1 MRKLLILLLLG
12 AGCRGPGPV
21 AGRPLREFRGIIHCH
36 SLYSH
41 DSKGTY
47 EEILAAAK
55 AAQVDFVCIT
65 DHPPKGDGGRSLREG
80 WSGLRDG
87 VLFIQGHEYAGSNL
101 LALGIR
107 EEVHKAP
114 PADMIAA
121 IHRQGGVAIVSHP
134 EEVADWTPY
143 LTADGM
149 EVYNLHA
156 AWKRRQGD
164 LGFYAQ
170 ALKLLKE
177 KPDEVFSLLQ
187 ELDPA
192 VLAKWDEINRTRRFV
207 GVAGNDAHQNVRI
220 GSIQVD
226 PYERVF
232 RFVSTRVFSLELT
245 EPSILGALRQGRCA
259 ITFDLLGTPSRFA
272 LDWHD
277 SDSPAGRSVA
287 QPIGSEVILLPGHSV
302 DLMLSWDDPGEAE
315 GAGVFRRPEPGQ
327 DARLETYVTRSLVAE
342 GVWRRRCYFLT
353 QDGAYRFTIFREA
366 GGVRRPWILTNH
378 VSLRMKS

>member
-1 MRKLLILLLLG
+1 
-12 AGCRGPGPV
+12 
-21 AGRPLREFRGIIHCH
+21 LREFRGIIHCH

-80 WSGLRDG
+80 WSGVRDG

-107 EEVHKAP
+107 EEVHRAP
-114 PADMIAA
+114 SAEMIAA

-143 LTADGM
+143 LAADGM

-170 ALKLLKE
+170 ALKLLQE

-192 VLAKWDEINRTRRFV
+192 VLARWDEINRTRRFV

-220 GSIQVD
+220 GAVQAD

-232 RFVSTRVFSLELT
+232 RFVSTHVFAEELT
-245 EPSILGALRQGRCA
+245 EEAVLGALRLGRVVVA
-259 ITFDLLGTPSRFA
+259 FDGMRPFRN
-272 LDWHD
+272 
-277 SDSPAGRSVA
+277 PVCGREILVSEDGMSAVA
-287 QPIGSEVILLPGHSV
+287 VTRCWSGAPLPPETIRRTREGRVELWLPGPLRERPWV
-302 DLMLSWDDPGEAE
+302 LYMPGEH
-315 GAGVFRRPEPGQ
+315 P
-327 DARLETYVTRSLVAE
+327 
-342 GVWRRRCYFLT
+342 
-353 QDGAYRFTIFREA
+353 
-366 GGVRRPWILTNH
+366 
-378 VSLRMKS
+378 